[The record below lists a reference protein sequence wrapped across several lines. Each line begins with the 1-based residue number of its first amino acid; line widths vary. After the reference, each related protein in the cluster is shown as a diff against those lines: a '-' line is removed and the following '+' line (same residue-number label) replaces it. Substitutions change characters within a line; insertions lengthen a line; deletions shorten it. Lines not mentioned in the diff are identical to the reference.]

1 MRTFA
6 DAFAEPRETG
16 REFTAEV
23 GDESAL
29 LQLCITSDGDQLTWE
44 FRTAALPWSDS
55 VQVVRDTFIQPL
67 VEVKQQLETQKLDL
81 VETVLNQSQA
91 SAADFGG
98 QHAGGGRRM
107 YGAHGSA
114 ASGGSDFS
122 LDDFDAR
129 TVAVRSSSLPAPLL
143 PARRARRARAIFCR
157 LSAPCLGAGAQS
169 FKEKRKQAAAPGDA
183 ETPPEL
189 FEGFAGNIYSAVMS
203 AATEEPARTGSP
215 DGPDDVIVS
224 TQPMHRRE
232 SEVRFFTEIETI
244 FDDLQMK
251 FGHFRRDFGQV
262 SVSPSQP
269 QPSAGRSPSSRS
281 PRGTASRSPPGG
293 GASTRTLALGSD
305 SDSDDSDAEARALFA
320 DDDLPPREPQQR
332 LNLLGL
338 GSTQPTQPTQQ
349 QRHSPAAAAAPSQR
363 QSSGARGDWR
373 GGSSAAS
380 ASSASAAAPKPKQS
394 SKGRSGTSRGSKRP
408 RKRKVL

>member
-44 FRTAALPWSDS
+44 FRTAALAWSDS

-114 ASGGSDFS
+114 APSGGSDFS

-129 TVAVRSSSLPAPLL
+129 TVAVRRSHVPSHYAMLGVPRDFSPELLKKQYRLLALRYHPDAAERNGVDPLE
-143 PARRARRARAIFCR
+143 AEERFKR
-157 LSAPCLGAGAQS
+157 L
-169 FKEKRKQAAAPGDA
+169 QAAY
-183 ETPPEL
+183 ECL
-189 FEGFAGNIYSAVMS
+189 
-203 AATEEPARTGSP
+203 
-215 DGPDDVIVS
+215 
-224 TQPMHRRE
+224 
-232 SEVRFFTEIETI
+232 
-244 FDDLQMK
+244 
-251 FGHFRRDFGQV
+251 
-262 SVSPSQP
+262 
-269 QPSAGRSPSSRS
+269 
-281 PRGTASRSPPGG
+281 
-293 GASTRTLALGSD
+293 SD
-305 SDSDDSDAEARALFA
+305 
-320 DDDLPPREPQQR
+320 
-332 LNLLGL
+332 
-338 GSTQPTQPTQQ
+338 
-349 QRHSPAAAAAPSQR
+349 AAAAPC
-363 QSSGARGDWR
+363 
-373 GGSSAAS
+373 
-380 ASSASAAAPKPKQS
+380 
-394 SKGRSGTSRGSKRP
+394 
-408 RKRKVL
+408 

>member
-16 REFTAEV
+16 REFKAEV

-44 FRTAALPWSDS
+44 FRATALAWSDS

-114 ASGGSDFS
+114 APSGGSDFS
-122 LDDFDAR
+122 LDEFDGR
-129 TVAVRSSSLPAPLL
+129 TVAVRSLPAPLL
-143 PARRARRARAIFCR
+143 PGRRARRARAIFCR

-169 FKEKRKQAAAPGDA
+169 FKEKRKQAAASGDA

-189 FEGFAGNIYSAVMS
+189 FEGFAGHIYSAVMS

-232 SEVRFFTEIETI
+232 SEV
-244 FDDLQMK
+244 
-251 FGHFRRDFGQV
+251 

-269 QPSAGRSPSSRS
+269 QPSVGRSPSSRS
-281 PRGTASRSPPGG
+281 PRGTASPPGG

-338 GSTQPTQPTQQ
+338 GSTQPTQATQQ

-380 ASSASAAAPKPKQS
+380 ASSASSASAASSTNGTSSSAAAPKPKQS
-394 SKGRSGTSRGSKRP
+394 SKGRSGSSRGSKRP

>member
-16 REFTAEV
+16 REFKAEV

-29 LQLCITSDGDQLTWE
+29 LQLCITSDGDELKWE
-44 FRTAALPWSDS
+44 FRTAALAWSDS

-143 PARRARRARAIFCR
+143 PARRARRVRAICCR

-232 SEVRFFTEIETI
+232 SEV
-244 FDDLQMK
+244 
-251 FGHFRRDFGQV
+251 

-281 PRGTASRSPPGG
+281 PRGTASPPGG

-380 ASSASAAAPKPKQS
+380 ASSASAAAAPKPKQS
-394 SKGRSGTSRGSKRP
+394 SKGRSGSSRGSKRP